1 MKKLLCVLLTLAL
14 LLPVLAGCE
23 AIAEKKIEKLLA
35 CQFKSLVGIATR
47 DELRSTRTEAYW
59 ESREGTPGDFE
70 KLAENGGRQ
79 AAVATTEGELIGDF
93 REALAEEYG
102 ENIEVT
108 AEVTE
113 MEKVDIKDYHED
125 KFKRAYP
132 YLELKDVDAAYSV
145 KYIITIKGS
154 KKTLEL
160 QEASNPMIIKV
171 DGQWYLQ

>member
-1 MKKLLCVLLTLAL
+1 MKKLFCIILTLAL
-14 LLPVLAGCE
+14 LLPVLTGCK
-23 AIAEKKIEKLLA
+23 AMDEKKIEKLLV
-35 CQFKSLVGIATR
+35 CQFKSFVGLATR

-59 ESREGTPGDFE
+59 ESQEGTWGDFE
-70 KLAENGGRQ
+70 KLAESGGL
-79 AAVATTEGELIGDF
+79 AASAATVEGEDRIDP
-93 REALAEEYG
+93 RASLAEEYG

-113 MEKVDIKDYHED
+113 MEKIDIKDYHED
-125 KFKRAYP
+125 RFKRAYP